1 MQRIKSK
8 TPTGLAMRVTLLGPL
23 LGAVALAACSK
34 PSPTEEDIA
43 KLARNGYGDGMFEYR
58 IDNIQITDLNCS
70 YREQKYLCTYTQE
83 VTGSYKKPNF
93 STGKWTDVPYHNK
106 SKSRMTL
113 SMGDKG
119 WIKEFL

>member
-1 MQRIKSK
+1 MHVVNRQ
-8 TPTGLAMRVTLLGPL
+8 TPKGLAMRVFLLGTL
-23 LGAVALAACSK
+23 VGTLALAACSK
-34 PSPTEEDIA
+34 PTPTPEDIA
-43 KLARNGYGDGMFEYR
+43 KLTRNGYGDGMFEYR

-70 YREQKYLCTYTQE
+70 YREQKYLCRFTQE

-119 WIKEFL
+119 WIKEFF

>member
-1 MQRIKSK
+1 MHVVIRQ
-8 TPTGLAMRVTLLGPL
+8 TPRGLAMRLFRLGTLVGTL
-23 LGAVALAACSK
+23 ALAGCSK
-34 PSPTEEDIA
+34 PAPTPEDIA

-119 WIKEFL
+119 WIKEFF

>member
-1 MQRIKSK
+1 MHVVNIQSPK
-8 TPTGLAMRVTLLGPL
+8 GFAMRVFR
-23 LGAVALAACSK
+23 LGALVGTLALAACSK
-34 PSPTEEDIA
+34 PTPTPEDIA

-119 WIKEFL
+119 WIKEFF